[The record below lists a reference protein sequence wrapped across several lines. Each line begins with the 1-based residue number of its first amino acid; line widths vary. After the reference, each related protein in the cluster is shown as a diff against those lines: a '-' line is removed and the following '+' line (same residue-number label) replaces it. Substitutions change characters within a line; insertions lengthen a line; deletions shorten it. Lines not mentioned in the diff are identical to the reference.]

1 MVDRLNSNSMPTDK
15 KRLRARTVNVVIVVV
30 ALLTIF
36 SIGFDTLEIR
46 VVAPSG
52 SVTTKAPILPVPVP
66 VTVPVPLTSS
76 SNSSSN
82 SEASSDLWNTNTTTK
97 AQDKAS
103 KSGAE
108 TVTENAETEIETVT
122 EKAQTNNKTAA
133 PENEGTAG
141 ERKSIVGGEG
151 GGESE
156 QTQTQTQTSTSSH
169 DGSADAE
176 EAEIDAEPVITL
188 LVMLS
193 GEFGNNMFKIIRG
206 WGTATLAWE
215 EFGLST
221 RLVFAQQSNGQGGL
235 MRKAVTTSKM
245 LRQCIMSP
253 SYFRTGDFGLGNKL
267 LNKGYFHE
275 LQIPDTNFTLSDN
288 EATIDTI
295 RANLKILSDY
305 LGEHPEL
312 LNNSKNNNATATQT
326 QPMIPKIMVR
336 VNSLNVYPI
345 VNEFYDT
352 IRKTFVFDDEQCCK
366 ETLKDPPAEDETVLH
381 LRNYVTEMGK
391 FSRRQ
396 ELGFEELDEG
406 FLTSEVLGHLKEG
419 DKIALAGRN
428 FEKDSK
434 TNITQAY
441 RLVSAIRA
449 KNLTV
454 RFTTGSDPMTDF
466 CFLKSARKELIG
478 SSKSTY
484 LELAAYLGGPSVTTV
499 LMYQNVTSRPSRGT
513 RLDLFRSTVGSN
525 WTHPELRARIRI
537 EEYV

>member
-1 MVDRLNSNSMPTDK
+1 VDNEG
-15 KRLRARTVNVVIVVV
+15 VFGIV
-30 ALLTIF
+30 
-36 SIGFDTLEIR
+36 
-46 VVAPSG
+46 P
-52 SVTTKAPILPVPVP
+52 VTTKAPILPVPVP
-66 VTVPVPLTSS
+66 VPLTSN
-76 SNSSSN
+76 SNSSSNNNNN
-82 SEASSDLWNTNTTTK
+82 SEASSDIWNTNTTTK

-108 TVTENAETEIETVT
+108 TVTEKAETDT
-122 EKAQTNNKTAA
+122 EKAETNKTAA
-133 PENEGTAG
+133 PDNEGTAG
-141 ERKSIVGGEG
+141 ERKSIGVEG

-156 QTQTQTQTSTSSH
+156 QTQTSTSH
-169 DGSADAE
+169 NGSADAE
-176 EAEIDAEPVITL
+176 EAEAEPVITL

-221 RLVFAQQSNGQGGL
+221 RLVFAEQTSRGVRL
-235 MRKAVTTSKM
+235 RKAALTSRH

-305 LGEHPEL
+305 LGEYPEL

-352 IRKTFVFDDEQCCK
+352 IRKIFVFDDEQCCK

-454 RFTTGSDPMTDF
+454 RFTTGSNPMTDF

-478 SSKSTY
+478 SSMSTY